1 MQSVAAS
8 SIVTL
13 YFTDLGQ
20 QVSWTTVSINLKYNI
35 DVPHFDVNDL
45 LREDIFYQINS

>member
-1 MQSVAAS
+1 GGPFLKDYITVQSIAAS

-20 QVSWTTVSINLKYNI
+20 QVSWTTVSI
-35 DVPHFDVNDL
+35 
-45 LREDIFYQINS
+45 S